1 MIVGAATALG
11 SWVGVVIGFVLSAI
25 GYAYRVRV
33 EERAL
38 MTTLGDQYRQYVA
51 ATKRFIPL
59 VI

>member
-11 SWVGVVIGFVLSAI
+11 SWLGVVIAFVLSAA

-38 MTTLGDQYRQYVA
+38 MTTLGDAYREYA
-51 ATKRFIPL
+51 ATTKRFIPL